1 MPLRHLITPHLIA
14 RRFQVALLL
23 AWAGTTPAAATAAT
37 PEEPS
42 AGALAPVVI
51 SGSRGAADAWRG
63 AATVDTV
70 EGSELRDGQLQINL
84 SEGLGRVPG
93 LVIRNRENYAQ
104 DLQVSIRGYGAR
116 ATFGVRGVRLF
127 VDGIPASA
135 PDGSGQAAN
144 FPLGSAQRIEVVR
157 GPFASL
163 YGGSSGGAILLYTE
177 DGTRPGE
184 WRTGVVAG
192 PNGLWR
198 LSTQVTGRTGE
209 PGEPGWS
216 YALDVGKFAT
226 DGLRPQSA
234 ADRSTINA
242 KLSRAHEGGR
252 TTLVFNRQSAFA
264 LDPQG
269 LSRAQF
275 DADPEQTAPQP
286 LLYNTRKSVSQ
297 TQVGLAWEQAL
308 GRGHTLELMGYAGQR
323 AVLQYQSI
331 PPAAQGAAGASGGVI
346 DLDRNYGGMNAR
358 WRLVR
363 EWQGGQLD
371 VSAGLAGDRQNDLRR
386 GYENFIG
393 PTLGVRGA
401 LRRDETN
408 RATTLDPYARASWQ
422 TAAWTIEGGVRRVQA
437 RYVSNDSYLSNG
449 DQSGRTAYSGYLPV
463 VGARWQLTPQVQAF
477 AATGRGM
484 ENPTLNEAAYSAS
497 GDAGLNTELNAAR
510 SKSAEIGLRGRN
522 AAGLWNATLFDI
534 RTRDEIVSAGTTDG
548 RALFANAGRTQRR
561 GLELSSEHELGAFSL
576 IGAYTYLRATYEGG
590 THAGQR
596 MPGLPQQQ
604 VFGQL
609 AWKPRW
615 AATLGGVF
623 TLDVRHVGR
632 VYVND
637 ANTDAAGAHTLWGLG
652 ARFEQPLGAWTLRE
666 FIRVDNLSDRRHAG
680 SVIVNDG
687 NSRFF
692 EPGAGRSLWVGVSL
706 ARRF

>member
-1 MPLRHLITPHLIA
+1 MVPYPRKMPLTPLMTP
-14 RRFQVALLL
+14 LLGL
-23 AWAGTTPAAATAAT
+23 WLSGMAQAQTSAPPASDDTV
-37 PEEPS
+37 
-42 AGALAPVVI
+42 GALAPVVI
-51 SGSRGAADAWRG
+51 SGSRGVADRWHG

-163 YGGSSGGAILLYTE
+163 YGSSSGGAILLYTE

-192 PNGLWR
+192 PDGLWR

-209 PGEPGWS
+209 AGDAGWS

-234 ADRSTINA
+234 ADRTTVNA
-242 KLSRAHEGGR
+242 KFSRAHEGGR
-252 TTLVFNRQSAFA
+252 TTLVFNRQIAFA

-275 DADPEQTAPQP
+275 DANPEQTAPP
-286 LLYNTRKSVSQ
+286 PITYNTRKSVSQ
-297 TQVGLAWEQAL
+297 TQAGLAWDQAL
-308 GRGHTLELMGYAGQR
+308 GGGHKLELMAYAGQR
-323 AVLQYQSI
+323 AVVQYQSI

-346 DLDRNYGGMNAR
+346 DLNRDYWGMNAR

-371 VSAGLAGDRQNDLRR
+371 VSAGLAGDRQSDLRR
-386 GYENFIG
+386 GFENFVG
-393 PTLGVRGA
+393 STLGVRGA

-408 RATTLDPYARASWQ
+408 RATTLDPYARA
-422 TAAWTIEGGVRRVQA
+422 AWGKTDWTFEGGVRRVGA
-437 RYVSNDSYLSNG
+437 RYVSTDTYLSNG
-449 DQSGRTAYSGYLPV
+449 DQSGRTDYSAYLPV
-463 VGARWQLTPQVQAF
+463 MGARWQLTPQVQAF
-477 AATGRGM
+477 AAVGRGM
-484 ENPTLNEAAYSAS
+484 ETPTLNEAAYSAS

-534 RTRDEIVSAGTTDG
+534 QTRDEIVSAGTSDG
-548 RALFANAGRTQRR
+548 RALFTNAGSTKRQ
-561 GLELSSEHELGAFSL
+561 GLELSSEYELGEFSL
-576 IGAYTYLRATYEGG
+576 IGAYTYLRATYE
-590 THAGQR
+590 AGSNAGKR
-596 MPGLPQQQ
+596 MPGIPQQQ
-604 VFGQL
+604 MFAQL
-609 AWKPRW
+609 TWKPRW
-615 AATLGGVF
+615 AASVGGAF
-623 TLDVRHVGR
+623 TLDAQHVSK

-637 ANTDAAGAHTLWGLG
+637 GNTDAAGAHTLLGLG
-652 ARFEQPLGAWTLRE
+652 ARFEQPMGAWTLHE
-666 FIRVDNLSDRRHAG
+666 FVRIDNLTDRKHAG

-687 NSRFF
+687 NGRFF
-692 EPGAGRSLWVGVSL
+692 EPGAGRSVFVGVSL

>member
-1 MPLRHLITPHLIA
+1 MPCHATRPVPTTPPPVSPLCRWA
-14 RRFQVALLL
+14 AGGLLL
-23 AWAGTTPAAATAAT
+23 IGGLGSAAQAQDA
-37 PEEPS
+37 
-42 AGALAPVVI
+42 ALAPVVI
-51 SGSRGAADAWRG
+51 SGSRSADDHWRG
-63 AATVDTV
+63 AATIDTV
-70 EGSELRDGQLQINL
+70 EGTELRDGQLQINL

-104 DLQVSIRGYGAR
+104 DLQVSIRGHGAR

-163 YGGSSGGAILLYTE
+163 YGSSSGGAILLYTE

-192 PNGLWR
+192 PDGLWR
-198 LSTQVTGRTGE
+198 LSTQVTGRTGDA
-209 PGEPGWS
+209 GDAGWS
-216 YALDVGKFAT
+216 YALDVGTFAT

-234 ADRSTINA
+234 ADRTTVNA

-275 DADPEQTAPQP
+275 DANPEQTAPQP
-286 LLYNTRKSVSQ
+286 ITYNTRKSVSQ
-297 TQVGLAWEQAL
+297 TQVGLAWDQAL
-308 GRGHTLELMGYAGQR
+308 GGGHKLELMGYAGQR

-331 PPAAQGAAGASGGVI
+331 PPTAQGASGASGGVI
-346 DLDRNYGGMNAR
+346 DLSRDYWGMNAR

-371 VSAGLAGDRQNDLRR
+371 VSAGLAGDRQSDLRR
-386 GYENFIG
+386 GFENFVG
-393 PTLGVRGA
+393 STLGLRGA

-408 RATTLDPYARASWQ
+408 RATTLDPYARAAWQ
-422 TAAWTIEGGVRRVQA
+422 KTDWTFEGGVRRVEA
-437 RYVSNDSYLSNG
+437 RYVSTDRYLSNG
-449 DQSGRTAYSGYLPV
+449 DQSGRTDYGAYLPV

-477 AATGRGM
+477 AAVGRGM
-484 ENPTLNEAAYSAS
+484 ETPTLNEAAYSAS

-534 RTRDEIVSAGTTDG
+534 KTRDEIVSAGTTDG
-548 RALFANAGRTQRR
+548 RALFTNAGSTKRQ
-561 GLELSSEHELGAFSL
+561 GLELSSEYELGEFSL
-576 IGAYTYLRATYEGG
+576 IGAYTYLRATYGSG
-590 THAGQR
+590 ANAGKR
-596 MPGLPQQQ
+596 MPGIPQQQ
-604 VFGQL
+604 LFAQL
-609 AWKPRW
+609 TWKPRW
-615 AATLGGVF
+615 AASVGGAF
-623 TLDVRHVGR
+623 TLDARHLSKVH
-632 VYVND
+632 VND
-637 ANTDAAGAHTLWGLG
+637 GNTDAAGAHTLLGLG
-652 ARFEQPLGAWTLRE
+652 ARLEQPMGAWTLRE
-666 FIRVDNLSDRRHAG
+666 FVRIDNLTDRKHAG

-687 NSRFF
+687 NGRFF
-692 EPGAGRSLWVGVSL
+692 EPGAGRSVFVGVSL
-706 ARRF
+706 SRRF